1 MKTNYDD
8 EFDRAQAH
16 EEELQRKLNMSDGVS
31 SPKPSGFTPQG
42 ANYYNSFAQGNPQ
55 NQNLYPAHPV
65 QHRPGNTA
73 ATATAGVVLKV
84 VAVIFYFIALAM
96 LIMMIVVVTHLRSTY
111 DKCTAE
117 TTGTVV
123 ENVYHPPTNN
133 EGSGAYFPK
142 FEYTVDG
149 KTYRKEGDAGSSPP
163 KYKVGDTDTVHYD
176 PGNPATFYVE
186 KSDTMIMLIMGGIS
200 AGFLVFAVII
210 TVAGV
215 KGSRKAKSLIQ

>member
-31 SPKPSGFTPQG
+31 SPKPNGFTPQG

-55 NQNLYPAHPV
+55 SQNPYPAYPV
-65 QHRPGNTA
+65 QYRPASTA

-111 DKCTAE
+111 AHISPSSSTPSTARHTAKKATQVQVRRSIKSAIPTPCT
-117 TTGTVV
+117 TT
-123 ENVYHPPTNN
+123 PTTPQH
-133 EGSGAYFPK
+133 SMLK
-142 FEYTVDG
+142 
-149 KTYRKEGDAGSSPP
+149 K
-163 KYKVGDTDTVHYD
+163 
-176 PGNPATFYVE
+176 AT
-186 KSDTMIMLIMGGIS
+186 
-200 AGFLVFAVII
+200 
-210 TVAGV
+210 
-215 KGSRKAKSLIQ
+215 Q